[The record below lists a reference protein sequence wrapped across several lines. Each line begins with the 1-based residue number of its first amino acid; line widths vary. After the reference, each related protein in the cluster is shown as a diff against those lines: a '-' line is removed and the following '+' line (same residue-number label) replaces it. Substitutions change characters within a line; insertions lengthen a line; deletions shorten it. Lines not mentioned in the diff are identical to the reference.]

1 MIVLHDLINLM
12 QVLLPFLTGLFA
24 WFLSNKKSDRDYLKD
39 ENKRL
44 NDHVIRL
51 TKRVDELENEKEER
65 ENKND
70 GK

>member
-1 MIVLHDLINLM
+1 M

-24 WFLSNKKSDRDYLKD
+24 WFLSNKKSDRDYL
-39 ENKRL
+39 
-44 NDHVIRL
+44 NDRVIRL